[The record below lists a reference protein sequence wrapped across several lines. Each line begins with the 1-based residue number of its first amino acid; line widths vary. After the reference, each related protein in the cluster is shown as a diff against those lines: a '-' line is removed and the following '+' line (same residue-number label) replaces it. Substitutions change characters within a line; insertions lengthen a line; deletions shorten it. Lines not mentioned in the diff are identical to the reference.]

1 MTFFLQAPT
10 DSIAVVVGG
19 VVSGWATTF
28 LVSVLGVVNKF
39 VTDAAKAVLGKFSVL
54 PDWSKALI
62 ALGFAQVVTF
72 LNAKFGV
79 GASTDV
85 TALVTSAQGVLVW
98 AISMGWHA
106 LSKVLFPP
114 KPAV

>member
-1 MTFFLQAPT
+1 MTFFLQAAT
-10 DSIAVVVGG
+10 DSVAVVVGAAVG
-19 VVSGWATTF
+19 GWATTL

-39 VTDAAKAVLGKFSVL
+39 VTDGAKAVLGKFGTL

-62 ALGFAQVVTF
+62 ALAFAQAVTF

-79 GASTDV
+79 GASADV
-85 TALVTSAQGVLVW
+85 NELVTSAQGTLVW

-106 LSKVLFPP
+106 LSKVLFPA
-114 KPAV
+114 KAA